1 MSFSIDTIKPNW
13 DVPDFIHS
21 LVTLRS
27 GGVSRGKYDSFN
39 LASHVGDSVEAVLGN
54 RQLLK
59 KKFNLP
65 AEPFWLEQT
74 HSTNIVELPTL
85 ELNELK
91 DTDAAWTGKAN
102 TICTVLTAD
111 CLPVF
116 FYHPD
121 KHRVAV
127 AHAGWRGLADDILE
141 KTIAA
146 MTETPEQLKV
156 WLGPAIGPEKFEV
169 GEEVKDIFCKTDDCK
184 VDDSSEDCFVLS
196 TSKAGKKHYLADIYR
211 LAKRRLYNAG
221 VISISG
227 GDFCTVSDPQ
237 RFYSYRRDGQTGR
250 MASLIWFSEY

>member
-1 MSFSIDTIKPNW
+1 MSFLIDAIKPNW

-21 LVTLRS
+21 MVTLRS

-39 LASHVGDSVEAVLGN
+39 LATHVDDSEEAVLHN
-54 RQLLK
+54 RQFLK

-65 AEPFWLEQT
+65 AEPFWLDQA
-74 HSTNIVELPTL
+74 HSTNVVELPTS
-85 ELNELK
+85 ELK
-91 DTDAAWTGKAN
+91 ELKQADASWTCKVN
-102 TICTVLTAD
+102 TICAVLTAD

-116 FYHPD
+116 FYHPVE
-121 KHRVAV
+121 HRVAV
-127 AHAGWRGLADDILE
+127 AHAGWRGLADGILE
-141 KTIAA
+141 KTATA
-146 MTETPEQLKV
+146 MTSSPEYLKV

-169 GEEVKDIFCKTDDCK
+169 GEEVKNLFCKD
-184 VDDSSEDCFVLS
+184 DDSNEDAFVFS
-196 TSKAGKKHYLADIYR
+196 TTKAGKKYYFADIYR

-227 GDFCTVSDPQ
+227 GNFCTVNEPQ